1 MEQKSNKDK
10 LLQSQCRA
18 ILNCEDALKYIMD
31 EQAKRIAYEVVKG
44 ENAFEYAR
52 KNILNEGIL
61 EGQKRLMSELYKLAK

>member
-1 MEQKSNKDK
+1 MEQKSK

-18 ILNCEDALKYIMD
+18 ILNCEDALTHIMD
-31 EQAKRIAYEVVKG
+31 EQAKRIAYEIIQG

-61 EGQKRLMSELYKLAK
+61 EGQKRLLSELHKLAK